1 MMTTITIENI
11 KKSFGDAD
19 ILKSVSLDIK
29 DQEFTVLLGPS
40 GCGKST
46 LLRIIAGLETQ
57 DSGVIRIGDREVSSL
72 PPRERNVAMVFQNYA
87 VFPHLTVFEN
97 IAFGLRMKKA
107 PEAKIK
113 QNVERTAELM
123 HIDHLLTRYSG
134 QLSGGQR
141 QRVAVARALAVEPDV
156 LLMDEPLSNLDALL
170 RLQMRSELKSV
181 LEESKTT
188 TVYVTHDQVE
198 AMSLADRIAV
208 MNEGRI
214 DQYDNPD
221 EIYRNPSTEYVGSFI
236 GNPPMNFIQPT
247 YQAGD
252 IPTGASK
259 LGIRPEDFNVSK
271 DAKDNYWPIQVQT
284 REKLGSHQQL
294 SAELNGQLFRV
305 NVDSEL
311 AIQHGEELFLQP
323 KPEKVRWYD
332 ENGVII
338 K

>member
-1 MMTTITIENI
+1 MTTITVENI

-57 DSGVIRIGDREVSSL
+57 DSGTIKIGDRVVSHL

-87 VFPHLTVFEN
+87 VFPHMTVFEN

-107 PEAKIK
+107 PEKKIK
-113 QNVERTAELM
+113 ENVERTAALM
-123 HIDHLLTRYSG
+123 HIDHLLKRYSG

-170 RLQMRSELKSV
+170 RLQMRAELKSV
-181 LEESKTT
+181 LEASKTT

-208 MNEGRI
+208 MNSGRI
-214 DQYDNPD
+214 DQYDFPD
-221 EIYRNPSTEYVGSFI
+221 EIYNKPATEYVGSFI
-236 GNPPMNFIQPT
+236 GNPPMNFISPDFQVGTVPN
-247 YQAGD
+247 
-252 IPTGASK
+252 GAFQ
-259 LGIRPEDFNVSK
+259 LGIRPEDFHISK
-271 DAKDNYWPIQVQT
+271 EQRDNYWPITVLT

-305 NVDSEL
+305 NIPNEIEIESGNTL
-311 AIQHGEELFLQP
+311 YLMP
-323 KPEKVRWYD
+323 KEDKKRWYT
-332 ENGVII
+332 EGGKII
-338 K
+338 L

>member
-1 MMTTITIENI
+1 MTTITIENI
-11 KKSFGDAD
+11 RKSFGDAD
-19 ILKSVSLDIK
+19 ILKSVDLDIK

-57 DSGVIRIGDREVSSL
+57 DSGIIRIGERDVSAL
-72 PPRERNVAMVFQNYA
+72 QPRDRNVAMVFQNYA

-97 IAFGLRMKKA
+97 IAFGLRMKKVA
-107 PEAKIK
+107 EDKIK
-113 QNVERTAELM
+113 HNVERTAELM
-123 HIDHLLTRYSG
+123 HIEHLLTRYSG

-221 EIYRNPSTEYVGSFI
+221 EIYRNPATEYVGSFI
-236 GNPPMNFIQPT
+236 GNPPMNFISPFGQLN
-247 YQAGD
+247 Q
-252 IPTGASK
+252 IPEKANK
-259 LGIRPEDFNVSK
+259 LGIRPEDFNV
-271 DAKDNYWPIQVQT
+271 AKSEQAGYWPIQIQT
-284 REKLGSHQQL
+284 IEKLGSHQQI
-294 SAELNGQLFRV
+294 SSELDGQLLRI
-305 NVDSEL
+305 NITSEL
-311 AIQHGEELFLQP
+311 AVEQGETLFLQP
-323 KPEKVRWYD
+323 KPEKIRWYD
-332 ENGVII
+332 DKGVII

>member
-1 MMTTITIENI
+1 MTTITIENI

-19 ILKSVSLDIK
+19 ILKSVTLDIK

-57 DSGVIRIGDREVSSL
+57 DSGVIKIGERDVSAL
-72 PPRERNVAMVFQNYA
+72 PPRDRNVAMVFQNYA

-97 IAFGLRMKKA
+97 IAFGLRMKKVSDD
-107 PEAKIK
+107 KIK
-113 QNVERTAELM
+113 HNVERTAELM
-123 HIDHLLTRYSG
+123 HIEHLLSRYSG

-170 RLQMRSELKSV
+170 RLQMRSELKNV

-221 EIYRNPSTEYVGSFI
+221 EIYRNPATEYVGGFI
-236 GNPPMNFIQPT
+236 GNPPMNFLTSPHWSNS
-247 YQAGD
+247 APD
-252 IPTGASK
+252 GAQK
-259 LGIRPEDFNVSK
+259 LGIRPEDFLVSME
-271 DAKDNYWPIQVQT
+271 DQVGYLPVQIQT
-284 REKLGSHQQL
+284 IEKLGSHQQL
-294 SAELNGQLFRV
+294 T
-305 NVDSEL
+305 SEL
-311 AIQHGEELFLQP
+311 EGQGLRINIASELPVQQGGILFLQP
-323 KPEKVRWYD
+323 KPEKMRWYD
-332 ENGVII
+332 VRGEII
-338 K
+338 